1 MTTTIKADSPQEAL
15 RQIRKARL
23 ANKNKWLF
31 LTVEIGEAVFHVK
44 TFNLSIQR
52 LEGAGIRHST
62 GEDLTA
68 KRFDELLIEA
78 FTY

>member
-1 MTTTIKADSPQEAL
+1 MSTTIKADTPQDAL
-15 RQIRKARL
+15 KQIRKARL
-23 ANKNKWLF
+23 GNKNQWLF
-31 LTVEIGEAVFHVK
+31 LTVEIGEDVFQIK
-44 TFNLSIQR
+44 SFNLSIQR
-52 LEGAGIRHST
+52 LKRNSIHHPT